1 MAFPIASAAFTT
13 FASACVLFFCTI
25 TFFQKFGTIVMI
37 SMVCALCVSLAFY
50 VALLSVLGPEGSFG
64 NIRDFKNMCS
74 CKPTKSSGPN
84 SSLRRG
90 NQEEQEQEQLER

>member
-1 MAFPIASAAFTT
+1 
-13 FASACVLFFCTI
+13 
-25 TFFQKFGTIVMI
+25 MI

-84 SSLRRG
+84 SSSRPG